1 MLLHYGSWQKGIDM
15 KLQESTTEAV
25 AATREQRAKAAGR
38 RYRRQQSAFDI
49 LIIFLIVQ
57 VISVIYGLINPSTFA
72 YNSFANI
79 QNALGAIPVV
89 TGIPALG
96 VGILMIAGEFD
107 LSVGANFI
115 FSSILMAQLNTNG
128 LSVWLAALI
137 GLAVGTGIGLL
148 NGVITLRLGIPSFIT
163 TLGTMLIWQAGTLF
177 VHGAS
182 SQPFSPSPGFAALTA
197 GNLGVFPADFLWFVV
212 LAIAFWALLQRNRIG
227 NHIFAAGG
235 NKQAATATGVR
246 VDRTKL
252 IAFSLFMTGASLVFA
267 GAAMDGASLFDLMDA
282 EGVTCAQGV
291 PTIWMG
297 LIGAMRE
304 RGRKPRALAR
314 VTVGG
319 AAVPPSMVDAFEK
332 EFGVTVHHGWGM
344 TEMTPV
350 GTVNTLKPKFEAAAR
365 AVPLAPEPCPARLLR
380 DFEWLELDMAVPRT
394 AYSAFTRFLGKSC
407 GDVPPSW
414 RDGAQLRSR

>member
-1 MLLHYGSWQKGIDM
+1 M
-15 KLQESTTEAV
+15 KLQQSATEAAV
-25 AATREQRAKAAGR
+25 TPEQRAKAAGR

-49 LIIFLIVQ
+49 LIIFLVVQ
-57 VISVIYGLINPSTFA
+57 VASVIYGLFNPDTFA

-79 QNALGAIPVV
+79 QTALGAIPVV

-212 LAIAFWALLQRNRIG
+212 LAIAFWALLQRSRIG

-252 IAFSLFMTGASLVFA
+252 IAFSLA
-267 GAAMDGASLFDLMDA
+267 GACAALGGILSASQIGNIAPSTGDVLPLQA
-282 EGVTCAQGV
+282 IAACVIGGLALTGGRG
-291 PTIWMG
+291 TILGIVLGSALIYWISDVLL
-297 LIGAMRE
+297 LIGAP
-304 RGRKPRALAR
+304 GFYITA
-314 VTVGG
+314 
-319 AAVPPSMVDAFEK
+319 
-332 EFGVTVHHGWGM
+332 
-344 TEMTPV
+344 PV
-350 GTVNTLKPKFEAAAR
+350 GILIIAAAAIYEILR
-365 AVPLAPEPCPARLLR
+365 ARRA
-380 DFEWLELDMAVPRT
+380 
-394 AYSAFTRFLGKSC
+394 
-407 GDVPPSW
+407 
-414 RDGAQLRSR
+414 

>member
-1 MLLHYGSWQKGIDM
+1 M
-15 KLQESTTEAV
+15 KLQQSATSVAV
-25 AATREQRAKAAGR
+25 TPEQRAKVAGR

-49 LIIFLIVQ
+49 LILFLIVQ
-57 VISVIYGLINPSTFA
+57 VASVIYGLFSPDTFA

-79 QNALGAIPVV
+79 QTALQAIPQL
-89 TGIPALG
+89 GIPALG

-115 FSSILMAQLNTNG
+115 FSSILMAQVNPNG
-128 LSVWLAALI
+128 LSLLLAALI

-148 NGVITLRLGIPSFIT
+148 NGVIPLRLGIPSFIT
-163 TLGTMLIWQAGTLF
+163 PLGTMLIWQAGTLF

-252 IAFSLFMTGASLVFA
+252 IAFSLA
-267 GAAMDGASLFDLMDA
+267 GACAALGGILSASQIGNIAPSTGDVLPLQA
-282 EGVTCAQGV
+282 IAACVIGGLALTGGRG
-291 PTIWMG
+291 TILGIVLGSALIYWISDVLL
-297 LIGAMRE
+297 LIGAP
-304 RGRKPRALAR
+304 GFYITA
-314 VTVGG
+314 
-319 AAVPPSMVDAFEK
+319 
-332 EFGVTVHHGWGM
+332 
-344 TEMTPV
+344 PV
-350 GTVNTLKPKFEAAAR
+350 GILIIAAAAIYEILR
-365 AVPLAPEPCPARLLR
+365 ARRA
-380 DFEWLELDMAVPRT
+380 
-394 AYSAFTRFLGKSC
+394 
-407 GDVPPSW
+407 
-414 RDGAQLRSR
+414 

>member
-107 LSVGANFI
+107 LSVGSNYI
-115 FSSILMAQLNTNG
+115 FSSILMAQLATNG

-137 GLAVGTGIGLL
+137 GLVVGTGIGLI
-148 NGVITLRLGIPSFIT
+148 NGLITLRLGIPSFIT

-182 SQPFSPSPGFAALTA
+182 SQPFSPSQGFAVLTA
-197 GNLGVFPADFLWFVV
+197 GNVGVFPAAFLWFVV
-212 LAIAFWALLQRNRIG
+212 LAIAFWGLLQRNRIG

-235 NKQAATATGVR
+235 NKQAAMATGVR
-246 VDRTKL
+246 VNRTKL
-252 IAFSLFMTGASLVFA
+252 LAFGLA
-267 GAAMDGASLFDLMDA
+267 GACAAFGGILSASQIGNIAPSTGDVLPLQA
-282 EGVTCAQGV
+282 IAACVIGGLALNGGRG
-291 PTIWMG
+291 TILGIVLGSALIYWISDVLL
-297 LIGAMRE
+297 LIGAP
-304 RGRKPRALAR
+304 GFYITA
-314 VTVGG
+314 
-319 AAVPPSMVDAFEK
+319 
-332 EFGVTVHHGWGM
+332 
-344 TEMTPV
+344 PV
-350 GTVNTLKPKFEAAAR
+350 GILIIAAAAIYEILR
-365 AVPLAPEPCPARLLR
+365 ARRA
-380 DFEWLELDMAVPRT
+380 
-394 AYSAFTRFLGKSC
+394 
-407 GDVPPSW
+407 
-414 RDGAQLRSR
+414 

>member
-1 MLLHYGSWQKGIDM
+1 M
-15 KLQESTTEAV
+15 KLQQSTTEAAV
-25 AATREQRAKAAGR
+25 TPEQRAKAAGR

-57 VISVIYGLINPSTFA
+57 VISVIYGLINPTTFA

-137 GLAVGTGIGLL
+137 GMAVGTGIGLL

-252 IAFSLFMTGASLVFA
+252 IAFSLA
-267 GAAMDGASLFDLMDA
+267 GACAALGGILSASQIGNIAPSTGDVLPLQA
-282 EGVTCAQGV
+282 IAACVIGGLALTGGRG
-291 PTIWMG
+291 TILGIVLGSALIYWISDVLL
-297 LIGAMRE
+297 LIGAP
-304 RGRKPRALAR
+304 GFYITA
-314 VTVGG
+314 
-319 AAVPPSMVDAFEK
+319 
-332 EFGVTVHHGWGM
+332 
-344 TEMTPV
+344 PV
-350 GTVNTLKPKFEAAAR
+350 GILIIAAAAIYEILR
-365 AVPLAPEPCPARLLR
+365 ARRA
-380 DFEWLELDMAVPRT
+380 
-394 AYSAFTRFLGKSC
+394 
-407 GDVPPSW
+407 
-414 RDGAQLRSR
+414 